1 MQRHCLNW
9 LLIERICDFYTL
21 AAHREKLQTVLTS
34 IKSNKNTNNN
44 RDLPDRLFWI
54 PTQNEIKD
62 AITTDVY
69 FQYSDDALA
78 SAGLNPMVTMEVYT
92 RSNPFSSNWAVVC
105 GIYEVA
111 KLLEGLPIDVDAME
125 EGEVFLVDPRDAFYE
140 PVMRI
145 KGRYRDFARY
155 ENPIL
160 GFLCQ
165 SSGICTKAARVSSL
179 AEGKLNI
186 SFGTRR
192 AHPALAAM
200 IERSSIIG
208 GLDSVSN
215 VLGARLLKRR
225 AAGTMPHAFI
235 LCVGDEVK
243 AWTIFD
249 KALPRDV
256 PRIALVDTISDEK
269 FASIKAFETLG
280 DHLEGV
286 RLDTPGSR
294 RGDMKRIVQE
304 VRWELN
310 LRGGKN
316 LKIIVSG
323 GLDEQSIIDLRD
335 YVDGFGIGT
344 SVSTA
349 PVIDFGG
356 KIVEVEGKDGKMKP
370 VSKRGDLSGKKYVYR
385 NPRTFE
391 DLVTLERSTHP
402 KGSVPLLRPLIRNG
416 EIVKKFAFVDEL
428 QIRTKRL
435 VKKVISSS
443 SARLYLK

>member
-1 MQRHCLNW
+1 VDSRLRY
-9 LLIERICDFYTL
+9 LSDR
-21 AAHREKLQTVLTS
+21 REKLQTVLPS
-34 IKSNKNTNNN
+34 IKSGDNTSN
-44 RDLPDRLFWI
+44 RDLSDRLFWI
-54 PTQNEIKD
+54 PTQEEIKD

-69 FQYSDDALA
+69 FEYGDDALA
-78 SAGLNPMVTMEVYT
+78 SAGINPIVTMEVYT
-92 RSNPFSSNWAVVC
+92 RSNPFSSNWAVLC

-125 EGEVFLVDPRDAFYE
+125 EGEVFLVDPHDALYE

-145 KGRYRDFARY
+145 RGHYRDFARY

-165 SSGICTKAARVSSL
+165 SSGICTKASRVSLL

-200 IERSSIIG
+200 IERSSVIG
-208 GLDSVSN
+208 GLNSVSN
-215 VLGARLLKRR
+215 VLGARLLKRK

-235 LCVGDEVK
+235 LCVGDEAS

-249 KALPRDV
+249 KALPKDV
-256 PRIALVDTISDEK
+256 PRIALVDTLSDEK
-269 FASIKAFETLG
+269 FGSIKAFETLG

-316 LKIIVSG
+316 VKIIVSG

-356 KIVEVEGKDGKMKP
+356 KIVEVEGKDGKMNP
-370 VSKRGDLSGKKYVYR
+370 ISKRGDLSGRKYVYR

-391 DLVTLERSTHP
+391 DLVTLERSTPP
-402 KGSVPLLRPLIRNG
+402 KGHIPLLNSLIRNG
-416 EIVKKFAFVDEL
+416 KIVKNFASIDEI
-428 QIRTKRL
+428 QKRTKRL
-435 VKKVISSS
+435 VKKVSSS
-443 SARLYLK
+443 PSARLYLR